1 MGAGSK
7 AFCDACQDL
16 EEERAK
22 FICGRMPTP
31 CRRCVL
37 DNEVRVC
44 LRHLSGGSTHFTAS
58 HARKCVSLWS
68 LKRIWKVRDYGTE
81 NAIPEPPMF
90 VNYANIHAP
99 LVSSGRIVTRPSSFI
114 RATQRPRHAAS
125 LTQDDEAC
133 DDTNHD
139 GVGAGSSGVA
149 PRNTAVDAA
158 ALSRSAA
165 QKSTTSP
172 RSQTNGV
179 NGYVPPTLIFQP
191 QRRRN
196 IAPVTAQPASAGI
209 LLTRR
214 SPTHSFLLV
223 IARGTLTQ
231 RPANRKDRLR

>member
-1 MGAGSK
+1 M
-7 AFCDACQDL
+7 
-16 EEERAK
+16 
-22 FICGRMPTP
+22 CGRMPTP
-31 CRRCVL
+31 CRRCAL

-44 LRHLSGGSTHFTAS
+44 LRHLYGGFTHFTAS
-58 HARKCVSLWS
+58 HARKRVSLWS
-68 LKRIWKVRDYGTE
+68 LKRVWKVRDYGTE

-165 QKSTTSP
+165 KKSTTSP

-179 NGYVPPTLIFQP
+179 NGYVTPTLIFQP